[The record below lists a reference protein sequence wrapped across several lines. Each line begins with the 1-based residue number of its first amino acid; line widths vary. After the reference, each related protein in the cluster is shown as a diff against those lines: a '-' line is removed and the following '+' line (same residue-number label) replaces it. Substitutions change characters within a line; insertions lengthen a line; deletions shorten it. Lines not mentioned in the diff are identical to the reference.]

1 MAKQNR
7 GFTLIELLVVIAI
20 IGLLANMAVM
30 SIQNA
35 RLKSRNTRRIADVSN
50 IQKAL
55 ELYFSSMRTYPP
67 TPGTVLGGSSALT
80 LSSGNG
86 FAATASGDTF
96 MVKVPADPGIDSGS
110 YAYTYT
116 LGTASTYTIT
126 FGITEKTGRLT
137 CATYSATCCRA
148 TESTG
153 IACN

>member
-30 SIQNA
+30 SLQNA
-35 RLKSRNTRRIADVSN
+35 RQKSRNTRRVADIGN

-55 ELYFSSMRTYPP
+55 ELYFSTMRTYPP
-67 TPGTVLGGSSALT
+67 TPGTALGGSNTLT
-80 LSSGNG
+80 LSSANG
-86 FAATASGDTF
+86 FAATAGGDVF
-96 MVKVPADPGIDSGS
+96 MTKVPADPGIDSGG
-110 YAYTYT
+110 YAYTYIFNT
-116 LGTASTYTIT
+116 SSTYTIT

-137 CATYSATCCRA
+137 CATYGPTCCTA